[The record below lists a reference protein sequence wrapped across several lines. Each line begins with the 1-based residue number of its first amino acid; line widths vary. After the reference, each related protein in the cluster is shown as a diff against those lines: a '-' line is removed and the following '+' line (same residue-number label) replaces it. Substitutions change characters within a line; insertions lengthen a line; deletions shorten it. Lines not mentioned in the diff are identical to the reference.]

1 MKISVIGSG
10 YVGLVTATCFADL
23 CHQVVCMDNQEDKIE
38 KINKGLTP
46 IYEENLDE
54 LIKKNISK
62 GSLNFS
68 LVNGDII
75 EKSEAV
81 FIAVGTPM
89 DANGNTDLEILKTCI
104 KDIKVHLE
112 KGIEKVLVIKSTVPV
127 GTCDE
132 IKLMFNNDKQTKVDI
147 VSNPEFLREGSA
159 IQDFMCPDRIVIGS
173 DNQKSIKILK
183 NIYNKLADLGY
194 KIIYTNTKSAELAKY
209 AANSFLAMK
218 VSFIN
223 EISDLCE
230 TTGADIDEVKNI
242 IGSDKRIGEK
252 FLQPGPGYGGSC
264 FPKDLSS
271 LVNLAKSND
280 NRIEIVEQ
288 VIASN
293 DYRKS
298 KLANRITSKL
308 NQGRVSNITILGVSF
323 KAGTDDIRDS
333 PAIQII
339 KKLIRDDIKLV
350 VHDPMALANF
360 NESYPNIKT
369 ISSLLKAIEG
379 ADILVVLTE
388 WPEFANISLSRL
400 SELMRGNKIFD
411 FRNIFSKDVMIK
423 NGFDYECLGR

>member
-23 CHQVVCMDNQEDKIE
+23 GHQVVCMDNQEDKIE

-112 KGIEKVLVIKSTVPV
+112 KGTEKVLVIKSTVPV

-159 IQDFMCPDRIVIGS
+159 IQDFMCPDRIVVGS
-173 DNQKSIKILK
+173 DNQKSIEILK
-183 NIYNKLADLGY
+183 NI
-194 KIIYTNTKSAELAKY
+194 
-209 AANSFLAMK
+209 
-218 VSFIN
+218 
-223 EISDLCE
+223 
-230 TTGADIDEVKNI
+230 
-242 IGSDKRIGEK
+242 
-252 FLQPGPGYGGSC
+252 
-264 FPKDLSS
+264 
-271 LVNLAKSND
+271 
-280 NRIEIVEQ
+280 
-288 VIASN
+288 
-293 DYRKS
+293 
-298 KLANRITSKL
+298 
-308 NQGRVSNITILGVSF
+308 
-323 KAGTDDIRDS
+323 
-333 PAIQII
+333 
-339 KKLIRDDIKLV
+339 
-350 VHDPMALANF
+350 
-360 NESYPNIKT
+360 
-369 ISSLLKAIEG
+369 
-379 ADILVVLTE
+379 
-388 WPEFANISLSRL
+388 
-400 SELMRGNKIFD
+400 
-411 FRNIFSKDVMIK
+411 
-423 NGFDYECLGR
+423 

>member
-23 CHQVVCMDNQEDKIE
+23 GHQVVCMDNQEDKIE

-411 FRNIFSKDVMIK
+411 FRNIFFLYVMVK

>member
-10 YVGLVTATCFADL
+10 YVGLVTATCFADMG
-23 CHQVVCMDNQEDKIE
+23 HQVVCMDNQEDKIV
-38 KINKGLTP
+38 KIKKGMIP

-54 LIKKNISK
+54 LIKNNITK

-75 EKSEAV
+75 EESEAI

-89 DANGNTDLEILKTCI
+89 DADGNTDLEILKTCI

-132 IKLMFNNDKQTKVDI
+132 IKSMLDNDKETKIDV

-159 IQDFMCPDRIVIGS
+159 IIDFMCPDRIVIGS
-173 DNQKSIKILK
+173 DNQKSIEVLK
-183 NIYNKLADLGY
+183 NIYNKHIDLGH

-209 AANSFLAMK
+209 TANSFLAMK

-230 TTGADIDEVKNI
+230 TAGADIDEVKNI
-242 IGSDKRIGEK
+242 IGSDQRIGEK

-271 LVNLAKSND
+271 LVNLAKAHG
-280 NRIEIVEQ
+280 NRMEIVEQ

-298 KLANRITSKL
+298 KLANRIISKL
-308 NQGRVSNITILGVSF
+308 SPNKISNITILGVSF

-333 PAIQII
+333 PAIPII
-339 KKLIRDDIKLV
+339 QKLIRDDVKLII
-350 VHDPMALANF
+350 HDPMALTNF
-360 NESYPNIKT
+360 NKSYPNIKT
-369 ISSLLKAIEG
+369 ISDLFKSVEG
-379 ADILVVLTE
+379 ADILVILTE
-388 WPEFANISLSRL
+388 WPEFANMSLSRL

-411 FRNIFSKDVMIK
+411 FRNVYSKDKMVK